1 MDIYKMLSLN
11 LDVKDKNELKRIAEK
26 MLSSLDE
33 EQLLLIIKEMM
44 TPFYMNELSSYL
56 IENSLPN
63 MSSEEFNFLVLA
75 NEYNGHIIRKIF
87 KEKGIS
93 DYYLKKFVEKYR
105 LRELFKG
112 IYIFP
117 NKPVDYLFVLQQRY
131 KVTVISHETALY
143 MFDLI
148 DYIPQ
153 EIILSIPEKY
163 NINLIRNKLV
173 HSPTQEMHMNNSISN
188 ENEFIKVLENNRI
201 SLVKNK
207 QIPTSQIIE
216 IEDDY
221 GLPLRVTSIERSV
234 VDILKTSYKADEE
247 LKEQAVDSFM
257 RRFPERVP
265 RLRRIAKNQKSLKE
279 LENYLF
285 RY

>member
-1 MDIYKMLSLN
+1 MDIYKISSLTF
-11 LDVKDKNELKRIAEK
+11 DVKNKSELKRVAEN

-33 EQLLLIIKEMM
+33 EQLLSIIKEMM

-63 MSSEEFNFLVLA
+63 IGSEEFNFLVLA
-75 NEYNGHIIRKIF
+75 NKYNGHVVRKLF

-93 DYYLKKFVEKYR
+93 DYYLKKFVKKYG

-131 KVTVISHETALY
+131 KITVVSHETALY
-143 MFDLI
+143 MLGLI

-173 HSPTQEMHMNNSISN
+173 HGFIQELPMNNSISN
-188 ENEFIKVLENNRI
+188 EIEFIKLLEDHQI
-201 SLVKNK
+201 SFVKNK
-207 QIPTSQIIE
+207 QIPPSQIIE
-216 IEDDY
+216 MMDEY
-221 GLPLRVTSIERSV
+221 GLPLRVTSIERSII
-234 VDILKTSYKADEE
+234 DILKTAYKADEE
-247 LKEQAVDSFM
+247 LKEQAIDSFM

-265 RLRRIAKNQKSLKE
+265 RLRRIAKNQNNLKE